1 MISNSPN
8 PDQELID
15 LTKDM
20 LDTAIIGIKNL
31 EQKGISMHNRSIAY
45 DLFAN
50 TIVTC
55 IIYLEASGAY
65 IIHEKNKEDAKQ

>member
-1 MISNSPN
+1 MTSNSPN

-31 EQKGISMHNRSIAY
+31 EKKGISMLNRNATY

-50 TIVTC
+50 SIVAC

-65 IIHEKNKEDAKQ
+65 IIHEKNKKDAEQ